1 MNESFFTALVKDMA
15 LKLNEVNSLTF
26 TNSIECAMK
35 AAESKREYVYQGGA
49 ASLPQGFD
57 PPDTFE
63 KYEEA
68 WKKRRK
74 EGGLA

>member
-1 MNESFFTALVKDMA
+1 MNEVFLIALAKDMA
-15 LKLNEVNSLTF
+15 LKLNEIDSLTF

-35 AAESKREYVYQGGA
+35 LAESKREYVYQDTM
-49 ASLPQGFD
+49 SLPQGFD

-68 WKKRRK
+68 WKKQRK

>member
-1 MNESFFTALVKDMA
+1 MNEAFFTALAKDMA

-35 AAESKREYVYQGGA
+35 AAESKREYVYQGTV
-49 ASLPQGFD
+49 SLPQGFD

-68 WKKRRK
+68 WKKQRK